1 MSRYR
6 VFSETEDVLQAAV
19 RRLHHIY
26 ETHDSV
32 AVAFSGGKDSLV
44 TLHLARLVGA
54 DYGVTRIPTIFRD
67 EEVITPD
74 ILEFV
79 DRYRQESWVDMRW
92 YCYPLQ
98 SDRHVLGENL
108 PVVFWDTNRAWLREP
123 PSWALRLP
131 PEDTRVFSQFTMD
144 EEAAK
149 GLPGKV
155 CVLTGVRARESPYR
169 MRSVLQS
176 TQRPWMVDTDSKRV
190 MMGRPI
196 YDWEQDDVWK
206 FLLDQSIT
214 PCPVYDAQLLA
225 GQPLRVSTPL
235 HAGAAKHLST
245 LRASHPEHLERLFAG
260 FPGTDIQE
268 RYRLDIDRS
277 GEYAPYE
284 QEGLDGVERWIDEH
298 ITDKDISAK
307 AHKVLRYV
315 RSNKSRRPLGYPTGY
330 ILREFAGG
338 GWRRGR
344 ILPLKLDEA
353 ARYAP

>member
-54 DYGVTRIPTIFRD
+54 DYGVTRLPVVFRD

-79 DRYRQESWVDMRW
+79 DCYRQEPWVDMRW

-98 SDRHVLGENL
+98 SSRMVLGELL
-108 PVVFWDTNRAWLREP
+108 PVVWWDPTREWLRQP
-123 PSWALRLP
+123 PPWALQP
-131 PEDTRVFSQFTMD
+131 PHGDNRVFSQWTMD
-144 EEAAK
+144 EEAGK

-155 CVLTGVRARESPYR
+155 CILTGVRARESPMR

-196 YDWEQDDVWK
+196 YDWEMSDIFK
-206 FLLDQSIT
+206 FFLDHDIA
-214 PCPVYDAQLLA
+214 PCPVYDAQLMA
-225 GQPLRVSTPL
+225 GQPLRVTTPL
-235 HAGAAKHLST
+235 TTSASKHLST
-245 LRASHPEHLERLFAG
+245 LRASHPEHLERLFAH
-260 FPGTDIQE
+260 FPGTDTQE
-268 RYRLDIDRS
+268 RYWLESDRAA
-277 GEYAPYE
+277 ELEPYLP
-284 QEGLDGVERWIDEH
+284 EGLDGVARWIDDH
-298 ITDKDISAK
+298 LDDPIVNAK